1 MATAAGRHPEAEGL
15 RAGLPSRAGGGVLP
29 ARGRWRATAAAGAA
43 LWRRRRLSV
52 VTGGSMSGCEEEAYS
67 SAEDED
73 YVPSG
78 EPPAGPG
85 LVRGA

>member
-1 MATAAGRHPEAEGL
+1 
-15 RAGLPSRAGGGVLP
+15 
-29 ARGRWRATAAAGAA
+29 
-43 LWRRRRLSV
+43 
-52 VTGGSMSGCEEEAYS
+52 MSGCEEEAYS

-85 LVRGA
+85 LIRGA